1 MRLFLLARLVHSLV
15 HSLAPALPVRR
26 APRAALSAVDSIAG
40 RSARVFLVVV
50 AFLAKQGG
58 C

>member
-26 APRAALSAVDSIAG
+26 ALPCRP
-40 RSARVFLVVV
+40 
-50 AFLAKQGG
+50 
-58 C
+58 